1 MSVPS
6 STAQRTRQTSL
17 PPFETLIERY
27 GKPLLRF
34 CVARLGPDR
43 GEDVFQETLLG
54 ALASYDQL
62 RNPDSA
68 RSWLFSIAH
77 SKIVDAARR
86 RSREPATADHEPADN
101 RTVSRPDTGIWEE
114 VKTLPPKQRE
124 AVGLRFLGDLTH
136 AEIGEVMGTSTE
148 AARRNVYE
156 GLNQLRR
163 RIDTSSAPNAR

>member
-6 STAQRTRQTSL
+6 KATRQQVDQR
-17 PPFETLIERY
+17 PRRPFETLVEEY
-27 GKPLLRF
+27 GRSLLRF

-43 GEDVFQETLLG
+43 GEDVFQETLLS
-54 ALASYDQL
+54 ALANYDQL
-62 RNPDSA
+62 RNPGSA

-77 SKIVDAARR
+77 SKIVDEARR
-86 RSREPATADHEPADN
+86 QSRDPVVTDHEPADN
-101 RTVSRPDTGIWEE
+101 RTVSTPEIGIWGE

-148 AARRNVYE
+148 AARRNVHE
-156 GLNQLRR
+156 ALNRLRR
-163 RIDTSSAPNAR
+163 RANT